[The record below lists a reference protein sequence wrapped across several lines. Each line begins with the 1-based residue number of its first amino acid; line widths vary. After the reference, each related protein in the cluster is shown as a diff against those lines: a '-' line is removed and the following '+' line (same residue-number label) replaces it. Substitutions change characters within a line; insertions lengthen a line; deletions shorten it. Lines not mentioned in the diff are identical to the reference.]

1 VCAASQE
8 LRHINTGSD
17 SEVMLNLFASALFDS
32 RSAAIKA
39 NGGSHLPTQPL
50 EPELV
55 EAVRAVMARC
65 VGGYS
70 VVATVGG
77 YGLVCWRD
85 PNGIRP
91 LSYGRR
97 KMDVGDGFEYMVV
110 SESGEHPSP
119 AHAHA
124 LPFLVLYMQTWHT
137 PLANPLATPNDPSP
151 PTPPLAGTLTG
162 LGFEMVGDVPPGAAL
177 LLPRDGSPPRTH
189 NCLSSAIEKVS
200 RTVMWPNLTPNPNPT
215 PYPSPQ
221 PCPQP

>member
-1 VCAASQE
+1 MRRTQE

-39 NGGSHLPTQPL
+39 SGGNHLPTQPL

-65 VGGYS
+65 VGGYA
-70 VVATVGG
+70 VVTTVGG

-97 KMDVGDGFEYMVV
+97 KMDIGDGFEYMVV
-110 SESGEHPSP
+110 SESGEHPSSV
-119 AHAHA
+119 HAAA
-124 LPFLVLYMQTWHT
+124 LRMQTWHT
-137 PLANPLATPNDPSP
+137 PLAT
-151 PTPPLAGTLTG
+151 
-162 LGFEMVGDVPPGAAL
+162 
-177 LLPRDGSPPRTH
+177 R
-189 NCLSSAIEKVS
+189 
-200 RTVMWPNLTPNPNPT
+200 
-215 PYPSPQ
+215 
-221 PCPQP
+221 